1 MSVVEFDRA
10 TRIEPIIT
18 ARADVRRVH
27 TLPPRAVTALA
38 LNEPVNPPSVKIAT
52 TNPNC
57 ADWGI

>member
-18 ARADVRRVH
+18 ARADTRRVQI
-27 TLPPRAVTALA
+27 LPPRAVTALA
-38 LNEPVNPPSVKIAT
+38 LNEPVNPPRVKIAT

-57 ADWGI
+57 AGWAV